1 MIPST
6 AAAAPRSGAGR
17 FTDLALLLLLA
28 TLWGGSYSFIK
39 VGVETI
45 PPVTLIAAR
54 TLLAGAILLGVLR
67 WRGLRLPRDGATWRL
82 FLVQACLN
90 SVMPFTLIAWAERS
104 VEAGLATILSSTS
117 PIFVVLL
124 GLLAGTGERLSLL
137 KLAGIASGLA
147 GTLLIVGTEAMAG
160 FGADLAAQLA
170 LVAASLCYGG
180 AALFGRHFKALDPIM
195 PAGRL
200 PHLRGSPPDPA
211 QPRRRPTLDPGA
223 LRRLD
228 PGAARAVGRLDRAR
242 LRDLFPPDRPAG
254 LGRDDV
260 GGLSAG
266 ADRRADR
273 HGLPRREPGTDGL
286 GRPRPDRRRCPGDD
300 NASPQTASGGLRKHL
315 VRATKN
321 PRRKPRVSLSAGR
334 QSWLTHPA
342 G

>member
-1 MIPST
+1 MIPTT
-6 AAAAPRSGAGR
+6 AAAVPRSGAAR

-28 TLWGGSYSFIK
+28 TLWGGSYTFIK

-54 TLLAGAILLGVLR
+54 TLLAGAILLAVIR
-67 WRGLRLPRDGATWRL
+67 ARGLRLPRDGATWRL

-90 SVMPFTLIAWAERS
+90 SVVPFTLIAWAERS

-180 AALFGRHFKALDPIM
+180 AALFGRHFKGLDPIM
-195 PAGRL
+195 PAA
-200 PHLRGSPPDPA
+200 GS
-211 QPRRRPTLDPGA
+211 L
-223 LRRLD
+223 LC
-228 PGAARAVGRLDRAR
+228 GAALLVPLSLAVDRPWTLAPSGASIQALLALSVVSTALAFLIYFRLIAR
-242 LRDLFPPDRPAG
+242 LGSVATTSVAYLRVPTGVLIGMVVLGESLAPTAWAGLVLIVGGVLAMTMPAHKRPA
-254 LGRDDV
+254 
-260 GGLSAG
+260 A
-266 ADRRADR
+266 A
-273 HGLPRREPGTDGL
+273 
-286 GRPRPDRRRCPGDD
+286 
-300 NASPQTASGGLRKHL
+300 
-315 VRATKN
+315 
-321 PRRKPRVSLSAGR
+321 
-334 QSWLTHPA
+334 
-342 G
+342 

>member
-1 MIPST
+1 MIPS
-6 AAAAPRSGAGR
+6 AATAPRSGAGR

-54 TLLAGAILLGVLR
+54 TLLAGAILLAVIG

-90 SVMPFTLIAWAERS
+90 SVVPFTLIAWAERS

-124 GLLAGTGERLSLL
+124 GVLAGTGERLSLL

-180 AALFGRHFKALDPIM
+180 AALFGRHFKGLDPIM
-195 PAGRL
+195 PAA
-200 PHLRGSPPDPA
+200 GS
-211 QPRRRPTLDPGA
+211 L
-223 LRRLD
+223 LC
-228 PGAARAVGRLDRAR
+228 GAALLIPLSLAVDRPWTLAPSGASIQALLALSVASTALAFVIYFRLIAR
-242 LRDLFPPDRPAG
+242 LGSVATTSVAYLRVPTGVLIGMVFLGESLAPTAWAGLVLIVGGVLAMTMPARKRPA
-254 LGRDDV
+254 
-260 GGLSAG
+260 A
-266 ADRRADR
+266 A
-273 HGLPRREPGTDGL
+273 
-286 GRPRPDRRRCPGDD
+286 
-300 NASPQTASGGLRKHL
+300 
-315 VRATKN
+315 
-321 PRRKPRVSLSAGR
+321 
-334 QSWLTHPA
+334 
-342 G
+342 

>member
-1 MIPST
+1 MIPS
-6 AAAAPRSGAGR
+6 AATSPRSGAGR

-67 WRGLRLPRDGATWRL
+67 WRGLCLPRDGATWRL

-90 SVMPFTLIAWAERS
+90 SVVPFTLIAWAERS

-117 PIFVVLL
+117 PIFVVVL

-180 AALFGRHFKALDPIM
+180 AALFGRHFKGLDPIM
-195 PAGRL
+195 PAA
-200 PHLRGSPPDPA
+200 GS
-211 QPRRRPTLDPGA
+211 L
-223 LRRLD
+223 LC
-228 PGAARAVGRLDRAR
+228 GAALLIPLSLAVDRPWTLAPSGASIQALLALSVASTALAFVIYFRLIAR
-242 LRDLFPPDRPAG
+242 LGSVATTSVAYLRVPTGVLIGMVVLGESLAPRAWAG
-254 LGRDDV
+254 LVLIV
-260 GGLSAG
+260 GGVLAMTMPARS
-266 ADRRADR
+266 RR
-273 HGLPRREPGTDGL
+273 
-286 GRPRPDRRRCPGDD
+286 
-300 NASPQTASGGLRKHL
+300 
-315 VRATKN
+315 N
-321 PRRKPRVSLSAGR
+321 P
-334 QSWLTHPA
+334 T
-342 G
+342 

>member
-1 MIPST
+1 MIPS
-6 AAAAPRSGAGR
+6 AAAAPPSGAGR

-54 TLLAGAILLGVLR
+54 TLLAGAILLVLIR
-67 WRGLRLPRDGATWRL
+67 WRGLRLPRDPATWRL

-90 SVMPFTLIAWAERS
+90 SIVPFTLIAWAERS

-124 GLLAGTGERLSLL
+124 GLLAGTGERVSLL

-180 AALFGRHFKALDPIM
+180 AALFGRHFKGLDPIM
-195 PAGRL
+195 PAA
-200 PHLRGSPPDPA
+200 GS
-211 QPRRRPTLDPGA
+211 L
-223 LRRLD
+223 LC
-228 PGAARAVGRLDRAR
+228 GAALLIPLSLAVDRPWTLAPSGASIQALLALSVVSTALAFVIYFRLIAR
-242 LRDLFPPDRPAG
+242 LGSVATTSVAYLRVPTGVLIGMVVLGESLAPTAWAGLVLIVCGVLAMTMPARKRPA
-254 LGRDDV
+254 
-260 GGLSAG
+260 A
-266 ADRRADR
+266 A
-273 HGLPRREPGTDGL
+273 
-286 GRPRPDRRRCPGDD
+286 
-300 NASPQTASGGLRKHL
+300 
-315 VRATKN
+315 
-321 PRRKPRVSLSAGR
+321 
-334 QSWLTHPA
+334 
-342 G
+342 